1 MYRQATQKAKR
12 GLALILSLVFLAI
25 FSTLAVGMATLSS
38 RSVQVAN
45 NQATAARA
53 RACAESGID
62 FMKYWMSRVHLSG
75 LIAPTQ
81 RFTTLVSQVQA
92 DLLANGLND
101 VIVTSRLWIGY
112 NGTGG
117 ISLNPARQESFY
129 GFVCPIDTDTV
140 RIEMTGRCGAID
152 RTVAINYTFGVR
164 QDSVFDFGV
173 ASRGPLCLSG
183 NIDLTGY
190 NVAVEADVYLESLGY
205 DTALS
210 IIGNSQ
216 IAGNVSIVNPAAE
229 VILQGGQASIGGE
242 TGQDAIDNHV
252 ELGVPATQ
260 FPEPNPTYF
269 EKWVENDLGY
279 DADLAAD
286 GIYQNIRIPAGMN
299 PTFSGDVTL
308 QGVIY
313 VEQPNV
319 VTFTGNCDITGIIVG
334 EGDETDESQTNQL
347 VFQGNVSSS
356 SVETLPMDD
365 EHYIYHDWTTG
376 TDYHLQTETGTFV
389 MAPGFGV
396 AFGGSFDTLNGAI
409 AGNGI
414 TFFGNAGGVIGGSVI
429 NYSDTPMT
437 LSGNADLI
445 FNRSGI
451 EELPAGFFSEIVM
464 HYDAESYSE
473 IL

>member
-1 MYRQATQKAKR
+1 M
-12 GLALILSLVFLAI
+12 ALVLSILFLII
-25 FSTLAVGMATLSS
+25 FSTLAIGMATLSS
-38 RSVQVAN
+38 RCAQVAN

-75 LIAPTQ
+75 LITPTQ
-81 RFTTLVSQVQA
+81 RFAVLVGQMQA
-92 DLLANGLND
+92 DLESNGIDD
-101 VIVTSRLWIGY
+101 VIVYDRLWIGY

-117 ISLNPARQESFY
+117 IILDPVRNESFWGY
-129 GFVCPIDTDTV
+129 VRSIDTDTV
-140 RIEMTGRCGAID
+140 RIEMTGRSGTIE
-152 RTVAINYTFGVR
+152 RTVAVNYTFGVR
-164 QDSVFDFGV
+164 EDSVFDFGV

-216 IAGNVSIVNPAAE
+216 IAGDVSIVNPAAD
-229 VILQGGQASIGGE
+229 VILQGGQASIGGA

-252 ELGVPATQ
+252 EVGVPATQ

-269 EKWVENDLGY
+269 EHWVENDLSY
-279 DADLAAD
+279 DTDFAID
-286 GIYQNIRIPAGMN
+286 GVYRNIRIPAGMN
-299 PTFSGDVTL
+299 PIFSGNVTL
-308 QGVIY
+308 QGVVY

-334 EGDETDESQTNQL
+334 EGDETDDSQTNQL
-347 VFQGNVSSS
+347 IFQGNVSSS
-356 SVETLPMDD
+356 SVENLPED
-365 EHYIYHDWTTG
+365 EHYIYHDCIMHE
-376 TDYHLQTETGTFV
+376 DYYLQNETGTFV

-451 EELPAGFFSEIVM
+451 EELPSGFFSEIVM
-464 HYDAESYSE
+464 HYNAASYSE